1 MTLQK
6 FNIPVEIIDLIAT
19 LEPENQG
26 IIYSHLFAYIYH
38 GTPVPDS
45 VDPRCRLILR
55 MIIEKIDRRVTRAH
69 AKAARPEATTPAAP
83 AKAAKAA
90 KPAKPAKAI
99 DDSIGQRI
107 IDNARRTTRPLG
119 TMAQA
124 MYDARIRRSLRHG

>member
-38 GTPVPDS
+38 GTPDS

-124 MYDARIRRSLRHG
+124 MYDARIRRSLRDG

>member
-38 GTPVPDS
+38 GTPVPES

-55 MIIEKIDRRVTRAH
+55 MIVERIDHTDRKSVV
-69 AKAARPEATTPAAP
+69 
-83 AKAAKAA
+83 
-90 KPAKPAKAI
+90 
-99 DDSIGQRI
+99 
-107 IDNARRTTRPLG
+107 
-119 TMAQA
+119 
-124 MYDARIRRSLRHG
+124 